1 MISARGNFLL
11 GGRARRGSRRRTTI
25 GSTVVAAAA
34 AAVLVRRSHHGA
46 AAAFTMHQSFSD
58 LIPLYDAFILDQFGE
73 TRQ

>member
-1 MISARGNFLL
+1 
-11 GGRARRGSRRRTTI
+11 
-25 GSTVVAAAA
+25 VVAAAA

-73 TRQ
+73 TKQ